1 LDAKVERVVLNAL
14 LQREFTRPDFC
25 AFGESNPIV
34 LGTRRST
41 FASICDTFAD
51 ACFLA
56 PSANQIPSSWDKTI
70 HLVAASRAGRY
81 LENGYARIFAELPLQ
96 FSNEAPALI

>member
-1 LDAKVERVVLNAL
+1 LGAKVERVVLNAL

-34 LGTRRST
+34 LGTGQAT
-41 FASICDTFAD
+41 FASICDAFAD

-56 PSANQIPSSWDKTI
+56 PAVNLNASS
-70 HLVAASRAGRY
+70 
-81 LENGYARIFAELPLQ
+81 
-96 FSNEAPALI
+96 